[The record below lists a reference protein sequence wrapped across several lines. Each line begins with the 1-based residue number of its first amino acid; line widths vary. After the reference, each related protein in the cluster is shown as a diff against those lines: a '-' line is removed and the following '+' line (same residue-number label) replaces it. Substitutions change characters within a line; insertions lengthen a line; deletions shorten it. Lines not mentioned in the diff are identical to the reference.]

1 MIDGDKI
8 INSVEKKMKN
18 YHMPKYHMYFYKGD
32 TYKAEKADIYNLENL
47 GQMNQ
52 LKVNIRHIITDY
64 ITYKQYTNYRI
75 ELFYINHVG
84 SFDHVATLRE
94 YYNSEEEKELLE
106 EYVNQDR
113 LI

>member
-8 INSVEKKMKN
+8 IDSVDKEMKN

-32 TYKAEKADIYNLENL
+32 TYEAEKADIYNLENI

-64 ITYKQYTNYRI
+64 ITYKQYTNYQI
-75 ELFYINHVG
+75 ELFYINHNE
-84 SFDHVATLRE
+84 SFDHIATLRE
-94 YYNSEEEKELLE
+94 YYTSEEEEFLSE
-106 EYVNQDR
+106 DCVGQSR
-113 LI
+113 